1 MRYFIDTNLIIDYCA
16 NETKKNISEDRRQQI
31 LDAKNQLNPIL
42 ANDDSL
48 IFINRLVYLETLR
61 TIRLTDK
68 NIFRETKQILNL
80 FEILDVNQTIYEQ
93 AVNFSRFC
101 KSKHISLKG
110 RCETIDFLHFIT
122 AKYYELELLTC
133 DRDMAKLE
141 TVYVDW
147 LEYNSINTN
156 T

>member
-16 NETKKNISEDRRQQI
+16 DETKKNISEERRQRI
-31 LDAKNQLNPIL
+31 LEAKNTLNPIL
-42 ANDDSL
+42 ADDDSA

-61 TIRLTDK
+61 TIRLTNK
-68 NIFRETKQILNL
+68 KIFRDTEQILNL
-80 FEILDVNQTIYEQ
+80 FEILDVTQIIYEQ
-93 AVNFSRFC
+93 AVSFSRFC

-110 RCETIDFLHFIT
+110 KCEAIDFLHFLT

-141 TVYVDW
+141 VVYFDW
-147 LEYNSINTN
+147 LDSFE
-156 T
+156 

>member
-16 NETKKNISEDRRQQI
+16 DETKKNISENRRQQI
-31 LDAKNQLNPIL
+31 LEAKNLLNPIL
-42 ANDDSL
+42 ADDDSL

-68 NIFRETKQILNL
+68 NIFRQTEQILNL

-93 AVNFSRFC
+93 AVSFSRFC

-110 RCETIDFLHFIT
+110 KCEAIDFLHFLT
-122 AKYYELELLTC
+122 TKYYELELLTC

-141 TVYVDW
+141 TVYPDW
-147 LEYNSINTN
+147 LESETV
-156 T
+156 